1 MIKMPINSA
10 KKINQGDLK
19 YLITSLALI
28 VFLLG
33 VIGYAL
39 FFLVGKSWQLVG
51 FPKKNI
57 PVDNTRFDL
66 NKLDQFKTSFPQ
78 FGK

>member
-1 MIKMPINSA
+1 MQINSL
-10 KKINQGDLK
+10 KKINREDLK
-19 YLITSLALI
+19 YLIISLVLI
-28 VFLLG
+28 IFLLG
-33 VIGYAL
+33 VVSYAL

-57 PVDNTRFDL
+57 PVDNTSFDL
-66 NKLDQFKTSFPQ
+66 NKLDQLKKSFPQ